1 MRPVTLAVPC
11 YRRHDLLAKLVE
23 SAERGT
29 RKPDRY
35 VVVDTGGWSKE
46 HSYPWP
52 ANLEVVDL
60 GGNVGLPAV
69 WNRVMERYPDWVIF
83 SNDDVEFGPYLVENL
98 ARAADESSALFLF
111 PHEAGAMFCVALVK
125 HECWDKVG
133 HFDEKF
139 WPGYFEDNDYHRR
152 MKLLQVEELQVKN
165 TDYYHHV
172 SATLNSLN
180 GEERRVHDANFR
192 KNQMYYVHKWGGLPG
207 HETLTTPRKS
217 GE

>member
-1 MRPVTLAVPC
+1 LW
-11 YRRHDLLAKLVE
+11 KLVE
-23 SAERGT
+23 SAEKGT

-35 VVVDTGGWSKE
+35 ALVDTGGWSRE
-46 HSYPWP
+46 HRYEWP
-52 ANLEVVDL
+52 ANADL
-60 GGNVGLPAV
+60 LSLDDGGPHGPNVGLPAV

-98 ARAADESSALFLF
+98 AKAADESSALFLF
-111 PHEAGAMFCVALVK
+111 PHEAGAMFCVALIK
-125 HECWDKVG
+125 HLCWDRVG
-133 HFDEKF
+133 PFDEKF

-152 MKLLQVEELQVKN
+152 MKLLGIEELQVKN

-192 KNQMYYVHKWGGLPG
+192 RNEMYYRHKWGGPPG
-207 HETLTTPRKS
+207 HETLTEPRKP